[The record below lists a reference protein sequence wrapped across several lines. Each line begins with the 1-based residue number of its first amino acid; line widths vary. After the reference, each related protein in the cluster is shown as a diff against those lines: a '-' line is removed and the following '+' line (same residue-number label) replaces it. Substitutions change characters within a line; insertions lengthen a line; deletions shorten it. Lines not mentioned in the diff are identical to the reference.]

1 MRNRIGHLLT
11 PTNLSEQAD
20 LGLEPQPQLTLHMER
35 PFNVDMERF
44 FEFTFSFAE
53 ALLDL
58 EAKYAMDKK
67 VATLERFLSEQEAA
81 EALGDVGDEFEC
93 DIDARWM

>member
-1 MRNRIGHLLT
+1 MRNRIVDFLQ
-11 PTNLSEQAD
+11 PANLSGQAKS
-20 LGLEPQPQLTLHMER
+20 EPQPQLTLRMER

-53 ALLDL
+53 ALLEL
-58 EAKYAMDKK
+58 EAKYATEKK
-67 VATLERFLSEQEAA
+67 VATLKRFLEQQVEAP
-81 EALGDVGDEFEC
+81 ALGDEYECEC